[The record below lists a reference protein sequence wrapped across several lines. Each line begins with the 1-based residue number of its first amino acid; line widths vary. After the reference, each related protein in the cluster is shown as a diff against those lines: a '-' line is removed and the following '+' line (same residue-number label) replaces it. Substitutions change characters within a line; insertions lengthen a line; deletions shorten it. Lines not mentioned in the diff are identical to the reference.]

1 MPTYCYEKP
10 NGEIIEKIMTI
21 SEMEDFDKNPVL
33 DGETVKRRVDVEM
46 RGHSDV
52 NDVWRQP
59 IMSEGAGCH
68 PSQVNEMKQHAAK
81 HGVNTDY
88 TKDGRAIFTSRS
100 HRAAHLKAF
109 GMHDRNGGYG
119 D

>member
-10 NGEIIEKIMTI
+10 NGQIIEKIMTI

-46 RGHSDV
+46 RGHRDV
-52 NDVWRQP
+52 TDVWR
-59 IMSEGAGCH
+59 H

-109 GMHDRNGGYG
+109 NMHDRNGGYG